1 MSRKK
6 TEAQIIEGDNN
17 RHRQEQAKRIPRSEL
32 SELCR
37 EYLEKKELFRW
48 FIEKYFGLQKYLNLW
63 DLAEQNKESQLYTE
77 LTEIWYKLPDSIFN
91 VRVSP
96 EGWDAFLR
104 LVEK

>member
-1 MSRKK
+1 MSKKK
-6 TEAQIIEGDNN
+6 TKAQILEGDNN
-17 RHRQEQAKRIPRSEL
+17 LYRQEQVKRIPRSEL

-48 FIEKYFGLQKYLNLW
+48 FIERYFGLQKYLDLW
-63 DLAEQNKESQLYTE
+63 GLAEQDEEKQLYTE

-91 VRVSP
+91 VRVCP

-104 LVEK
+104 LIEK